1 MGFIKFKGEFKIEP
15 LNEDAFED
23 RGFEDNA
30 RVIANL
36 KGGMKVFVTTGSI
49 AKECSELFTRI
60 TFNESSDEQKVIK
73 ETIFFNFE
81 FS

>member
-1 MGFIKFKGEFKIEP
+1 
-15 LNEDAFED
+15 
-23 RGFEDNA
+23 
-30 RVIANL
+30 
-36 KGGMKVFVTTGSI
+36 MKVFVTTGSI